1 MDTIGKYQ
9 RQINKLK
16 TVIEEDEDPNLARRH
31 QKQLDEA
38 LTNLENATTAYAK
51 CAVRQS
57 ARIAK
62 LNVRTLP
69 TIISP
74 LSINFLTH
82 NCK

>member
-9 RQINKLK
+9 RQVNKLK
-16 TVIEEDEDPNLARRH
+16 KVINEDEYPNLARSH
-31 QKQLDEA
+31 QEQLDEA

-51 CAVRQS
+51 RTTRQS
-57 ARIAK
+57 ARTAK
-62 LNVRTLP
+62 RNVRTLP